1 MRKIVLA
8 TAVLLSGVWG
18 CVSERNAKPEF
29 VATILPVKYIVETI
43 TGGDMR
49 VNVLVPPG
57 AGPETYE
64 PTPLQMVEC
73 ERAELLFS
81 TGLIDFEKT
90 MTERIGGRA
99 EGGVVNLSQG
109 IELAEGACGHVHDTH
124 HSHVHGADPHIWLSV
139 RNLKVMAANAWRAIE
154 ARYPDSTRYRENFTE
169 LVSVLDSVDRQ
180 ISARI
185 TEGKY
190 LITYHPVLTYY
201 ARDYGL
207 HQLAIEQDGKEPSAE
222 HLRAVIDT
230 GKMMGIGT
238 VFFQSQFP
246 AASVETVAADCGAE
260 AVEIDPLAENV
271 VDNILSITDLIT
283 R

>member
-1 MRKIVLA
+1 MRRILLTA
-8 TAVLLSGVWG
+8 AVLLSGVWG

-43 TGGDMR
+43 TGGDM
-49 VNVLVPPG
+49 VVSVLVPPG

-73 ERAELLFS
+73 ERAELLFT

-90 MTERIGGRA
+90 ITEKIGNKA
-99 EGGVVNLSQG
+99 QGGVVNLSQG
-109 IELAEGACGHVHDTH
+109 IELVEGTCGHFHDAH
-124 HSHVHGADPHIWLSV
+124 HPHVHGVDPHVWLSV
-139 RNLKVMAANAWRAIE
+139 RNLKVMATNAWRAIE
-154 ARYPDSTRYRENFTE
+154 ARYPDSTRYRDNFTE
-169 LVSVLDSVDRQ
+169 FVNILDSVDKQ
-180 ISARI
+180 VDKRI
-185 TEGKY
+185 TKGKY

-222 HLRAVIDT
+222 HLRAVIDM

-271 VDNILSITDLIT
+271 VENILNITDLIT